1 MDPAATAAIA
11 YARLVIAAEAGDV
24 AELRYALRD
33 GADPDFSG
41 AHSMVHRRR
50 PLYVATSYGH
60 CEIVSILIESGA
72 SVHGLKHIDEDGYT
86 ALHMA
91 ANSQRLDI
99 LSLLVAAGADVHRGL
114 TNDVGEIYVRGTT
127 ALDMLLYAPHF
138 KAGFS
143 YTMSSPLASHIRVLA
158 QAGAMPSPGFNWE
171 IPQSHMPDNPVELKR
186 KRAVNERWRAY
197 FAKLAQAGGF
207 DAHAR
212 DERQKLVVI
221 ADKFLG
227 LDLAPQVIPIIV
239 DFWGH
244 PGDPALCVSDL
255 PARGGPP
262 L

>member
-1 MDPAATAAIA
+1 MITATQRSIS
-11 YARLVIAAEAGDV
+11 RLTTIT
-24 AELRYALRD
+24 
-33 GADPDFSG
+33 
-41 AHSMVHRRR
+41 SM
-50 PLYVATSYGH
+50 PM
-60 CEIVSILIESGA
+60 
-72 SVHGLKHIDEDGYT
+72 K
-86 ALHMA
+86 
-91 ANSQRLDI
+91 
-99 LSLLVAAGADVHRGL
+99 LLVGAGADVNRGL
-114 TNDVGEIYVRGTT
+114 TADVGTQFVHGTT
-127 ALDMLLYAPHF
+127 ALDILLHSA
-138 KAGFS
+138 AGGESFS
-143 YTMSSPLASHIRVLA
+143 GNDNSPFVSQIRLLA

-171 IPQSHMPDNPVELKR
+171 YHRDLWLDANELEHKQ
-186 KRAVNERWRAY
+186 AVNERWRAY
-197 FAKLAQAGGF
+197 FDKLARAGGF